1 MALNIPGS
9 VFGRP
14 LAQNNR
20 QTPTQ
25 AILGGRQA
33 GAEMQQL
40 DREEQI
46 RQLQAQIQQ
55 ESTQPGFNPLGS
67 AAVQQLTALDPRGG
81 QDVAATFGALSKERK
96 RAWAQDARKVNNL
109 IKAGNVEDALSVANN
124 RLKDGRELAAETG
137 EAFDEQGTIGII
149 TALQS
154 GDPNKIA
161 EASRSLDLAEQV
173 SVEAGLLKDTRA
185 GARKGKDKQFE
196 TIEVF
201 KQLQELKASGA
212 SPEVISDFR
221 QLAGLDKAV
230 KLSSNSE
237 ATLIKAQDS
246 SFAASAAVRKM
257 DLLAD
262 DISKIDIGGGLK
274 SSLTETLKELLGSQN
289 EVSKLRREFR
299 SIRSS
304 QATKN
309 LPPGPASDKDI
320 ALALSGFPGE
330 NAPAEQIIS
339 FLRGQAKL
347 ARMDVAFNDF
357 KSDYISEHS
366 SVVGFGKAWR
376 KMLQDD
382 SFVSSIFGETQQ
394 APTKQAATGFSD
406 EKRARLDEL
415 RRKKAARGG

>member
-1 MALNIPGS
+1 MPASTVFRSFLEAQELGS
-9 VFGRP
+9 RRKAREDEAARLQQERELSQAASAGGIQS
-14 LAQNNR
+14 LAF
-20 QTPTQ
+20 
-25 AILGGRQA
+25 
-33 GAEMQQL
+33 QQL
-40 DREEQI
+40 VGTNPNLASKIGGLLGDIGIDREV
-46 RQLQAQIQQ
+46 
-55 ESTQPGFNPLGS
+55 SF
-67 AAVQQLTALDPRGG
+67 
-81 QDVAATFGALSKERK
+81 FK
-96 RAWAQDARKVNNL
+96 DARELNNL
-109 IKAGNVEDALSVANN
+109 LKRNKSQDGLAFINS
-124 RLKDGRELAAETG
+124 RLDEGDRLAAETG
-137 EAFDEQGTIGII
+137 QAFDPKDTLEIRDLILQDRMPEAIELLDSVEQAGII
-149 TALQS
+149 SKVLE
-154 GDPNKIA
+154 DPS
-161 EASRSLDLAEQV
+161 AS
-173 SVEAGLLKDTRA
+173 
-185 GARKGKDKQFE
+185 RKGKDKQFE

-201 KQLQELKASGA
+201 KQLQELKATGA
-212 SPEVISDFR
+212 SPEEIKDFR

-237 ATLIKAQDS
+237 ATLIKAQDA
-246 SFAASAAVRKM
+246 SFGANAAVRKM

-262 DISKIDIGGGLK
+262 DISKINIGGGLK
-274 SSLTETLKELLGSQN
+274 STLTETLKELLGSQD

-357 KSDYISEHS
+357 KSDYISENS

-376 KMLQDD
+376 RMLQDD
-382 SFVSSIFGETQQ
+382 SFVSSILGDTTTTTQ
-394 APTKQAATGFSD
+394 APSGFSD